1 MGLTAEY
8 SCTGDQVAT
17 LSLLSDQ
24 PFSLD
29 HTLGCGQVF
38 RWERTADGWWYGVV
52 GERVIKCRQDGAVLT
67 FEGADKA
74 FIRHYFALDLAL
86 DEILVSIDR
95 DPFIHAAI
103 EQCRGL
109 RLVRQPPWECLCSY
123 ICATNSNIPMIRR
136 RIATIAQQFGTPITF
151 EKSTY
156 YSFPAPSAISSAL
169 GGCEAL
175 GSCRLGYRTPYV
187 FNTACEISDVKQW
200 EETIAALPYEDARR
214 ELMKLSGIGPKA
226 ADCVLLFAFQKFEAF
241 PVDVWIR
248 RIMRDNY
255 IKTLSHTS
263 ALTGWEYDTI
273 RRFAHR
279 HFGEFC
285 GYAQEYLYA
294 AREG

>member
-1 MGLTAEY
+1 MPTLT
-8 SCTGDQVAT
+8 
-17 LSLLSDQ
+17 LHPDQ

-38 RWERTADGWWYGVV
+38 RWDRTDAGWWYGVV
-52 GERVIKCRQDGAVLT
+52 GEQVIKCRQDGDVLNW
-67 FEGADKA
+67 EGTDKA
-74 FIRHYFALDLAL
+74 FIKHYFALDLDL
-86 DEILVSIDR
+86 EMILKSIDY

-103 EQCRGL
+103 SKCRGL
-109 RLVRQPPWECLCSY
+109 RLIRQPHWECLCSY

-136 RIATIAQQFGTPITF
+136 RIATIAQQFGKEITF
-151 EKSTY
+151 EAKTY
-156 YSFPAPSAISSAL
+156 YTFPDPATISSAG
-169 GGCEAL
+169 GGCQSL
-175 GSCRLGYRTPYV
+175 GDCKLGYRSPYV
-187 FNTACEISDVKQW
+187 FDTACEIVDMKQW
-200 EETIAALPYEDARR
+200 EKTITALNYEDARR

-255 IKTLSHTS
+255 IKTLSNNS
-263 ALTGWEYDTI
+263 SLTGWEYDTI
-273 RRFAHR
+273 RRFARR
-279 HFGEFC
+279 HFGEYC